1 MNTQTAINRFGFS
14 TAPNSGGD
22 YTPIVK
28 YDARAGRM
36 FRVDRV
42 QGADGFSSNPV
53 DITQGFRAVF
63 DFENFETGWID
74 FPTGSAP
81 SFVLMPLSKL
91 AQGQSLPPA
100 PSPKHKPGVRV
111 LIKLAKTC
119 GGDQP
124 VREIAGV
131 SKSFLGGIEAVFA
144 AYETE
149 REKNKAPDGSYQL
162 PVISLVSTTPVTSGN
177 GAQKSTNYHPLFR
190 IDGWVKRPED
200 LIFIQAATQQSPHP
214 QAQAQAPST
223 GGTPVPPPVDFGAAP
238 KNLADDFG

>member
-1 MNTQTAINRFGFS
+1 MRILN
-14 TAPNSGGD
+14 
-22 YTPIVK
+22 
-28 YDARAGRM
+28 
-36 FRVDRV
+36 
-42 QGADGFSSNPV
+42 
-53 DITQGFRAVF
+53 
-63 DFENFETGWID
+63 
-74 FPTGSAP
+74 
-81 SFVLMPLSKL
+81 
-91 AQGQSLPPA
+91 
-100 PSPKHKPGVRV
+100 
-111 LIKLAKTC
+111 KLAKTC
-119 GGDQP
+119 GGDKP

-131 SKSFLGGIEAVFA
+131 SKSFLGAIEAVFA